1 MDFALSHLFGSNL
14 GAMDWPALHHYAQGR
29 HGAIS
34 PLIGPAYGIAAA
46 SLRRKAV
53 RDGWP
58 RSPLP
63 GVLLLPGSQPGFWR
77 SASAGLASTRELAV
91 LSHRSAAFAQG
102 LLDREPPILEGVLHR
117 RHGTPARQ
125 GWRFHTSRTLGA
137 EHLAT
142 VDGLWMTNPTRTL
155 VDLSTVLSLQRL
167 RFCVIDAVR
176 RRKVTIA
183 QLHALAMLLSS
194 TAGGQRLAQVLAD
207 LEQDPVDSGFEWSV
221 RTELRSGGREPWA
234 GPFPWR
240 CDDGVVVHLD
250 IAFPQW
256 WVALECDGRGKY
268 DSGSSFTTDRIRWTQ
283 TTKQWSIIWVD
294 WHRWH
299 SDRAGVLRDVTDAI
313 AAADPNRPPAQPA
326 S

>member
-1 MDFALSHLFGSNL
+1 MDFALSQLFGSNL

-53 RDGWP
+53 
-58 RSPLP
+58 
-63 GVLLLPGSQPGFWR
+63 
-77 SASAGLASTRELAV
+77 
-91 LSHRSAAFAQG
+91 
-102 LLDREPPILEGVLHR
+102 
-117 RHGTPARQ
+117 
-125 GWRFHTSRTLGA
+125 
-137 EHLAT
+137 

-313 AAADPNRPPAQPA
+313 AAADPNRPPAQTA